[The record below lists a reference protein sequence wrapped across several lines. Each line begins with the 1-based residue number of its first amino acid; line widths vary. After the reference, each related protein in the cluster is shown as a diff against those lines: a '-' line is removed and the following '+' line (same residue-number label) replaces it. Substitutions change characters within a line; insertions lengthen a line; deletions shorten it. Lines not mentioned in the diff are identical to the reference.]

1 MCRLLPLARGTGPWR
16 TLPARVLLTVLLLGL
31 PLRSHA
37 LDELPLKAAIIF
49 NLLLFV
55 EWPGESELPP
65 GAPLTL
71 CADRSAPLW
80 PHLKLLQDRPV
91 RQRRLELRETA
102 SVDEQRSCQ
111 AWVLEEGGARPLA
124 ARVPGAAASL
134 VIGDGQR
141 ADEGGV
147 VIALRMVNSRLQFD
161 IDMAQARAQ
170 RLLLSSKMLRLA
182 RVVRE

>member
-1 MCRLLPLARGTGPWR
+1 MLCRRSPHRCGPGRARLMRLLLAT
-16 TLPARVLLTVLLLGL
+16 LLLGL
-31 PLRSHA
+31 PLRSQA

-65 GAPLTL
+65 GAPLLL
-71 CADRSAPLW
+71 CADRSGPLW

-91 RQRRLELRETA
+91 RQRRLELREVA
-102 SVDEQRSCQ
+102 SVDDQRGCQ
-111 AWVLEEGGARPLA
+111 AWVLEEGGSRPLA
-124 ARVPGAAASL
+124 ARVPGTGAAL

-141 ADEGGV
+141 ADDGGV
-147 VIALRMVNSRLQFD
+147 VIALRMMNNRLQFD
-161 IDMAQARAQ
+161 IDMAQARQQ